1 MAISFLRLS
10 VPVSVLGEGPLWSER
25 DHCLYFVDIV
35 SKRVQAHWPED
46 GAYESWQFDD
56 YTGSLAECR
65 SGGLI
70 VALGDRVVRFDPRKG
85 PSAVEELAV
94 LERDRPQN
102 RLNDGKVDPWGRFWV
117 GSMRAA
123 EDARA
128 GRLWCVTAAGKV
140 SQHRDGIGVS
150 NSLAFD
156 RERQRMYFA
165 DSMAGVIEQA
175 SLDAGD
181 SSPRFAP
188 FASAGKGS
196 PDGSC
201 TDAEGFLWNAEWG
214 GSRLVRYSPEGGVE
228 RVLEVPVSRPSCCT
242 FGGVGYKTLF
252 VTSARYNMSDAE
264 LAGEPHAGSLY
275 AIELED
281 VRGLPADLFAL

>member
-1 MAISFLRLS
+1 MAPSIQKLL

-25 DHCLYFVDIV
+25 EHCLYFVDIA
-35 SKRVQAHWPED
+35 SRRVQAYWPED
-46 GAYESWQFDD
+46 GAYEFWQFKE

-85 PSAVEELAV
+85 PSALEDVAV
-94 LERDRPQN
+94 LERDRPLN
-102 RLNDGKVDPWGRFWV
+102 RLNDGKVDPFGRFWV
-117 GSMRAA
+117 GSMRTA
-123 EDARA
+123 EDAMA
-128 GRLWCVTAAGKV
+128 GRLWCVNASGKAN
-140 SQHRDGIGVS
+140 QHRDGIGVS

-156 RERQRMYFA
+156 GERQRLYFA

-175 SLDAGD
+175 TLEAGD
-181 SSPRFAP
+181 ASPRFAP
-188 FASAGKGS
+188 FARAGKGS

-214 GSRLVRYSPEGGVE
+214 GSRLVRYSPAGEVE
-228 RVLEVPVSRPSCCT
+228 RVLEVPVSRPSCCA
-242 FGGVGYKTLF
+242 FGGTGYKTLY
-252 VTSARYNMSDAE
+252 VTSARYNMTEAE
-264 LAGEPHAGSLY
+264 LAAEPQAGSLY

-281 VRGLPADLFAL
+281 VRGLPPDLFAL